1 MRVLN
6 YFTIRYGSRVTIFG
20 QICLLSFVN
29 EPMSTNDFPSMNQ
42 FFKYLNSFLD
52 QSKICVTSPV
62 RIPPKGEQT
71 PLAALTADLPIEAV
85 TGIEP
90 TNDPAS

>member
-1 MRVLN
+1 MLKL
-6 YFTIRYGSRVTIFG
+6 
-20 QICLLSFVN
+20 ICW
-29 EPMSTNDFPSMNQ
+29 TKQ
-42 FFKYLNSFLD
+42 KYV
-52 QSKICVTSPV
+52 VTSPV

-90 TNDPAS
+90 TNDPASWQAPNAKISWEVSILCPGATKNKIFPI

>member
-1 MRVLN
+1 M
-6 YFTIRYGSRVTIFG
+6 FT
-20 QICLLSFVN
+20 N
-29 EPMSTNDFPSMNQ
+29 
-42 FFKYLNSFLD
+42 
-52 QSKICVTSPV
+52 PV

-71 PLAALTADLPIEAV
+71 PLAELTADLPIEAV